1 MPDAEQWCKYFCQK
15 YASLEIVSAPQSQ
28 PSLYTGASALIEA
41 LVDAGVSYLFANF
54 GSDHPGIVEAL
65 AQARATGKPCPK
77 VITCPNE
84 MVALTC
90 AQGFVQIT
98 GRAQA
103 VLVHV
108 DCGTQAMAGAIHNVA
123 KCRVPVLIF
132 AGASPYT
139 QEGELKGSRNEFIHW
154 LQDVPD
160 QRGILRGY
168 MKYENELRTGRNIK
182 QMIHRALQIASS
194 DPKGPAYLMAAREVF
209 EEEITPVS
217 IDPAR
222 WQPIAPQPLP
232 ESGLTELVDSLLAAK
247 RPLVV
252 TSYLGRNPDAVSELV
267 RLADRLGVGV
277 LESVPTYLNF
287 PTDHPCYAGQQGNE
301 HIQNPSLAEA
311 DLVLVLDSDVPWI
324 PAFNK
329 PAEGAS
335 GAKICHID
343 IDPLKERTPLWYICA
358 AQVFRA
364 DCATALRQIHSKLD
378 SANVDRKVVDQR
390 KAHSRQLHDARVA
403 DLARREERPKEDV
416 ITAEYLTACVRRQID
431 RDTVIVNEGI
441 TNYSVINNHTACTK
455 PGTRFTSGASS
466 LGWNGGAS
474 IGMKLACP
482 DKTVVCLTGDGSYMF
497 SVPSTVHWMARKYQ
511 TPFLTVVYN
520 NRGWRAPKFSTLA
533 VHPEGYASK
542 ALDIDVAFD
551 PPPDY
556 SGIAAA
562 AGGAFARI
570 VKKVDEV
577 ESAVAEALKVVREEK
592 RCAVLDVWLA
602 HL

>member
-1 MPDAEQWCKYFCQK
+1 MPDAEQWCKYFRQK
-15 YASLEIVSAPQSQ
+15 YASLVIVANPQTGPKSQ
-28 PSLYTGASALIEA
+28 PSIYTGASALIEA
-41 LVDAGVSYLFANF
+41 LVDAGVSYLFVNL

-65 AQARATGKPCPK
+65 AQARATGKPVPK

-139 QEGELKGSRNEFIHW
+139 QEGELKGGRNEFIHW

-194 DPKGPAYLMAAREVF
+194 DPPGPAYLMAAREVF
-209 EEEITPVS
+209 EEEVPPVS

-222 WQPIAPQPLP
+222 WAPIAPQPLP
-232 ESGLTELVDSLLAAK
+232 ENGLTELVSSLLAAK

-252 TSYLGRNPDAVSELV
+252 TSYLGRKPEAVTELV
-267 RLADRLGVGV
+267 RLADRLGIGV
-277 LESVPTYLNF
+277 LESCPSYLNF
-287 PTDHPCYAGQQGNE
+287 PTDHPCYVGQQGNE
-301 HIQNPSLAEA
+301 HMQNQALAEA

-329 PAEGAS
+329 PGESAR
-335 GAKICHID
+335 ICHID
-343 IDPLKERTPLWYICA
+343 IDPLKERTPLWYISA

-364 DCATALRQIHSKLD
+364 DCATALRQIHERLAGEPK
-378 SANVDRKVVDQR
+378 ATYRQR
-390 KAHSRQLHDARVA
+390 HDAWVTE
-403 DLARREERPKEDV
+403 LARREQKPREDV

-441 TNYSVINNHTACTK
+441 TNYSAINNHIGCVK

-482 DKTVVCLTGDGSYMF
+482 EKTVVCLTGDGSYMF

-511 TPFLTVVYN
+511 TPFLTVIYN
-520 NRGWRAPKFSTLA
+520 NRGWRAPKFSMLA
-533 VHPEGYASK
+533 VHPDGYASK
-542 ALDIDVAFD
+542 AKDIDVAFD

-562 AGGAFARI
+562 SGGAFAKI
-570 VKKVDEV
+570 VKNVDEV
-577 ESAVAEALKVVREEK
+577 ESAVAEALQVVREEK

>member
-1 MPDAEQWCKYFCQK
+1 MAQVFLPENV
-15 YASLEIVSAPQSQ
+15 SLVIVSAAQSQ
-28 PSLYTGASALIEA
+28 PSMYTGASALIEA
-41 LVDAGVSYLFANF
+41 LVDAGVSYLFVNF

-65 AQARATGKPCPK
+65 AQARATGKPVPK

-168 MKYENELRTGRNIK
+168 MKYENELRTARNIK

-194 DPKGPAYLMAAREVF
+194 DPQGPAYLMAAREVF
-209 EEEITPVS
+209 EEDISPTS

-222 WQPIAPQPLP
+222 WQPIAAQPLP
-232 ESGLTELVDSLLAAK
+232 ESGLVELVDSLRAAK

-252 TSYLGRNPDAVSELV
+252 TSYLGRKPEAVTELV
-267 RLADRLGVGV
+267 RLADRLGIGV
-277 LESVPTYLNF
+277 LESCPSYLNF
-287 PTDHPCYAGQQGNE
+287 PTDHPCYVGQQGNE
-301 HIQNPSLAEA
+301 HTQNPSLAEA
-311 DLVLVLDSDVPWI
+311 DMVLVLDSDVPWI

-329 PAEGAS
+329 PADGV
-335 GAKICHID
+335 KICHID
-343 IDPLKERTPLWYICA
+343 IDPLKERTPLWYISA
-358 AQVFRA
+358 AQVFKA
-364 DCATALRQIHSKLD
+364 DCATALRQINERLD
-378 SANVDRKVVDQR
+378 ETKPGEPN
-390 KAHSRQLHDARVA
+390 AHYRTRHDAWVA
-403 DLARREERPKEDV
+403 ELTRREQKSQDGV

-441 TNYSVINNHTACTK
+441 TNYSAINNHIGCTK
-455 PGTRFTSGASS
+455 PRTRFTSGASS

-474 IGMKLACP
+474 LGMKLACP
-482 DKTVVCLTGDGSYMF
+482 EKTVVCLTGDGSYMF
-497 SVPSTVHWMARKYQ
+497 SVPSTVHWMARKYE
-511 TPFLTVVYN
+511 TPFLTVIYN
-520 NRGWRAPKFSTLA
+520 NRGWRAPKFSMLA
-533 VHPEGYASK
+533 VHPDGYASK
-542 ALDIDVAFD
+542 AEDIDVAFD

-570 VKKVDEV
+570 VKRIEEV
-577 ESAVAEALKVVREEK
+577 EPAVAEALKVVREEK

>member
-1 MPDAEQWCKYFCQK
+1 MPDAGAWRKYFRQK
-15 YASLEIVSAPQSQ
+15 YASLESV
-28 PSLYTGASALIEA
+28 YTGASALIEA
-41 LVDAGVSYLFANF
+41 LTDAGISHLFANF

-65 AQARATGKPCPK
+65 AEARATGKPAPK

-90 AQGFVQIT
+90 AQGFAQIS
-98 GRAQA
+98 GRPQA

-139 QEGELKGSRNEFIHW
+139 QEGELPGGRNEFIHW
-154 LQDVPD
+154 IQDVPD

-182 QMIHRALQIASS
+182 QLIHRALQICSS

-209 EEEITPVS
+209 EEEIPPIAV
-217 IDPAR
+217 DPSR
-222 WQPIAPQPLP
+222 WKPIAPLSLP
-232 ESGLTELVDSLLAAK
+232 EPGLTELVDSLLAAQ
-247 RPLVV
+247 RPLVA
-252 TSYLGRNPDAVSELV
+252 TSYLGRNPAAVAELV
-267 RLADRLGVGV
+267 RLADRIGVGV

-287 PTDHPCYAGQQGNE
+287 PTDHPCYVGQQGNE
-301 HIQNPSLAEA
+301 HLQNPALAEA

-324 PAFNK
+324 PLFNK
-329 PAEGAS
+329 PS
-335 GAKICHID
+335 DSAKICHID
-343 IDPLKERTPLWYICA
+343 IDPLKERTPLWYIPA

-364 DCATALRQIHSKLD
+364 DCATALRQINARLD
-378 SANVDRKVVDQR
+378 SERKGPYQ
-390 KAHSRQLHDARVA
+390 SRHDAWVA
-403 DLARREERPKEDV
+403 ELARREQRPQTDV

-441 TNYSVINNHTACTK
+441 TNYSAINNHIGCTK

-466 LGWNGGAS
+466 LGWNGGACV
-474 IGMKLACP
+474 GMKLAFP
-482 DKTVVCLTGDGSYMF
+482 EKTVVCLTGDGSYMF
-497 SVPSTVHWMARKYQ
+497 SIPSTVHWMARNYK
-511 TPFLTVVYN
+511 TPFLTVIYN
-520 NRGWRAPKFSTLA
+520 NRGWRAPKFSMLA

-542 ALDIDVAFD
+542 AKDIDVAFD

-562 AGGAFARI
+562 SGGAFARI

-577 ESAVAEALKVVREEK
+577 ESAIAEALKVVREEK

>member
-1 MPDAEQWCKYFCQK
+1 MPNNG
-15 YASLEIVSAPQSQ
+15 ASIFARNVSLVIVAIPQSVAQSQ
-28 PSLYTGASALIEA
+28 PIYTGASAMIEA
-41 LVDAGVSYLFANF
+41 LVDAGVSYLFVNL
-54 GSDHPGIVEAL
+54 GSDHPGIVEAI
-65 AQARATGKPCPK
+65 AQARATGKPVPK
-77 VITCPNE
+77 IVTCPNE

-90 AQGFVQIT
+90 AQGFVQIS
-98 GRAQA
+98 GRPQA

-209 EEEITPVS
+209 EEEISPIS

-232 ESGLTELVDSLLAAK
+232 ESGLAELVDSLRAAK

-252 TSYLGRNPDAVSELV
+252 TSYLGRNPDAVTELV
-267 RLADRLGVGV
+267 RLADRLGIGV
-277 LESVPTYLNF
+277 LESSPSYLNF
-287 PTDHPCYAGQQGNE
+287 PSDHPCYVGQQGNE
-301 HIQNPSLAEA
+301 HMQNPSLAEA

-329 PAEGAS
+329 PTEGAT
-335 GAKICHID
+335 ICHID
-343 IDPLKERTPLWYICA
+343 IDPLKERTPLWYISA

-364 DCATALRQIHSKLD
+364 DCATALRQINERLTGEPKSLYREK
-378 SANVDRKVVDQR
+378 
-390 KAHSRQLHDARVA
+390 HDAWVA
-403 DLARREERPKEDV
+403 ELGRREQKQADV

-431 RDTVIVNEGI
+431 RETVVVNEGI
-441 TNYSVINNHTACTK
+441 TNFSAINNHIGCTK

-497 SVPSTVHWMARKYQ
+497 SVPSTVHWMARNYQ
-511 TPFLTVVYN
+511 TPFLTVIYN
-520 NRGWRAPKFSTLA
+520 NRGWRAPKFSMLA
-533 VHPEGYASK
+533 VHPHGYASK
-542 ALDIDVAFD
+542 AQDIDVAFD

-562 AGGAFARI
+562 AGGAYAKI
-570 VKKVDEV
+570 VKAVDEV
-577 ESAVAEALKVVREEK
+577 EPAIAEALKVVREEK

>member
-1 MPDAEQWCKYFCQK
+1 MPDAGAWRKYFQQK
-15 YASLEIVSAPQSQ
+15 YASLESV
-28 PSLYTGASALIEA
+28 YTGASALIEA
-41 LVDAGVSYLFANF
+41 LTDAGISHLFANF

-65 AQARATGKPCPK
+65 AEARATGKPVPK

-90 AQGFVQIT
+90 AQGFAQIS
-98 GRAQA
+98 GRPQA

-108 DCGTQAMAGAIHNVA
+108 DCGTQAMAGAIHNAA

-132 AGASPYT
+132 AGASPHT
-139 QEGELKGSRNEFIHW
+139 QEGELKGGRNEFIHW
-154 LQDVPD
+154 IQDVPD

-182 QMIHRALQIASS
+182 QLIHRALQIATS

-209 EEEITPVS
+209 EEEIPPIAV
-217 IDPAR
+217 DPSR
-222 WQPIAPQPLP
+222 WQPIAPLSLP
-232 ESGLTELVDSLLAAK
+232 EPGLTELVESLLAAK

-252 TSYLGRNPDAVSELV
+252 TSYLGRNPAAVAELV
-267 RLADRLGVGV
+267 RLADRIGVGV

-287 PTDHPCYAGQQGNE
+287 PTDHPCYVGHQGNE
-301 HIQNPSLAEA
+301 HHQNPALAEA

-324 PAFNK
+324 PLFNK
-329 PAEGAS
+329 PGD

-343 IDPLKERTPLWYICA
+343 IDPLKERTPLWYIPA

-364 DCATALRQIHSKLD
+364 DCATALRQINARLD
-378 SANVDRKVVDQR
+378 ADRQGPYQ
-390 KAHSRQLHDARVA
+390 SRHDVWVA
-403 DLARREERPKEDV
+403 ELARREQRPQGDV

-441 TNYSVINNHTACTK
+441 TNYSAINNHIGCTK

-466 LGWNGGAS
+466 LGWNGGACV
-474 IGMKLACP
+474 GMKLACP
-482 DKTVVCLTGDGSYMF
+482 EKTVICLTGDGSYMF
-497 SVPSTVHWMARKYQ
+497 SIPATVHWMARNYK
-511 TPFLTVVYN
+511 TPFLTVIYN
-520 NRGWRAPKFSTLA
+520 NRGWRAPKFSMLA

-542 ALDIDVAFD
+542 AKDIDVAFD

-562 AGGAFARI
+562 AGGAFAKI
-570 VKKVDEV
+570 VKAIDDV
-577 ESAVAEALKVVREEK
+577 EPAIAEALQVVREEK

>member
-1 MPDAEQWCKYFCQK
+1 MPDAGAWRKYFQQK
-15 YASLEIVSAPQSQ
+15 YASLESV
-28 PSLYTGASALIEA
+28 YTGASALIEA
-41 LVDAGVSYLFANF
+41 LTDAGISHLFANF

-65 AQARATGKPCPK
+65 AEARATGKPVPK

-90 AQGFVQIT
+90 AQGFAQIS
-98 GRAQA
+98 GRPQA

-108 DCGTQAMAGAIHNVA
+108 DCGTQAMAGAIHNAA

-132 AGASPYT
+132 AGASPHT
-139 QEGELKGSRNEFIHW
+139 QEGELKGGRNEFIHW
-154 LQDVPD
+154 IQDVPD

-182 QMIHRALQIASS
+182 QLIHRALQIATS

-209 EEEITPVS
+209 EEEIPPTAV
-217 IDPAR
+217 DPSR
-222 WQPIAPQPLP
+222 WQPIAPLSLP
-232 ESGLTELVDSLLAAK
+232 EPGLTELVESLLAAK

-252 TSYLGRNPDAVSELV
+252 TSYLGRNPAAVAELV
-267 RLADRLGVGV
+267 RLADRIGVGV

-287 PTDHPCYAGQQGNE
+287 PTDHPCYVGQQGNE
-301 HIQNPSLAEA
+301 HQQNPALAEA

-324 PAFNK
+324 PLFNK
-329 PAEGAS
+329 PGD

-343 IDPLKERTPLWYICA
+343 IDPLKERTPLWYIPA

-364 DCATALRQIHSKLD
+364 DCATALRQINARLD
-378 SANVDRKVVDQR
+378 ADRQGPYQ
-390 KAHSRQLHDARVA
+390 SRHDVWVA
-403 DLARREERPKEDV
+403 ELARREQRPQGDV

-441 TNYSVINNHTACTK
+441 TNYSAINNHIGCTK

-466 LGWNGGAS
+466 LGWNGGACV
-474 IGMKLACP
+474 GMKLACP
-482 DKTVVCLTGDGSYMF
+482 EKTVICLTGDGSYMF
-497 SVPSTVHWMARKYQ
+497 SIPATVHWMARNYK
-511 TPFLTVVYN
+511 TPFLTVIYN
-520 NRGWRAPKFSTLA
+520 NRGWRAPKFSMLA

-542 ALDIDVAFD
+542 AKDIDVAFD

-562 AGGAFARI
+562 AGGAFAKI
-570 VKKVDEV
+570 VKAIDDV
-577 ESAVAEALKVVREEK
+577 EPAIAEALQVVREEK

>member
-1 MPDAEQWCKYFCQK
+1 M
-15 YASLEIVSAPQSQ
+15 
-28 PSLYTGASALIEA
+28 YTGASAMIEA
-41 LVDAGVSYLFANF
+41 LVDAGVSYLFVNL
-54 GSDHPGIVEAL
+54 GSDHPGIVEAI
-65 AQARATGKPCPK
+65 AQARATGKPVPK
-77 VITCPNE
+77 IVTCPNE

-90 AQGFVQIT
+90 AQGFVQIS
-98 GRAQA
+98 GRPQA

-139 QEGELKGSRNEFIHW
+139 QEGELKGGRNEFIHW

-209 EEEITPVS
+209 EEEIPPVS
-217 IDPAR
+217 VDPAR

-232 ESGLTELVDSLLAAK
+232 EGGLTELVNSLLAAK

-252 TSYLGRNPDAVSELV
+252 TSYLGRNPEAVEELV
-267 RLADRLGVGV
+267 RLADRLGIGV
-277 LESVPTYLNF
+277 LESSPSYLNF
-287 PTDHPCYAGQQGNE
+287 PSDHPCYVGQQGNE
-301 HIQNPSLAEA
+301 HMQNPSLAEA

-329 PAEGAS
+329 PAEGA
-335 GAKICHID
+335 KICHID
-343 IDPLKERTPLWYICA
+343 IDPLKERTPLWYISA

-364 DCATALRQIHSKLD
+364 DCATALRQINERLTGATENSLPGD
-378 SANVDRKVVDQR
+378 SMMHGSPNWPGANRSQ
-390 KAHSRQLHDARVA
+390 A
-403 DLARREERPKEDV
+403 DV

-441 TNYSVINNHTACTK
+441 TNFSAINNHIGCTK

-511 TPFLTVVYN
+511 TPFLTVIYN
-520 NRGWRAPKFSTLA
+520 NRGWRAPKFSMLA
-533 VHPEGYASK
+533 VHPHGYASK
-542 ALDIDVAFD
+542 AQDIDVAFD

-562 AGGAFARI
+562 AGGAYAKI
-570 VKKVDEV
+570 VKAVDEV
-577 ESAVAEALKVVREEK
+577 EPAIAEALKVVREEK

>member
-1 MPDAEQWCKYFCQK
+1 MQQQWRKYFRRK
-15 YASLEIVSAPQSQ
+15 YARLEIVTAPQSVPQSQ
-28 PSLYTGASALIEA
+28 PSPYTGASALIEA
-41 LVDAGVSYLFANF
+41 LIDAGISHLFVNL

-65 AQARATGKPCPK
+65 AKARATGKPVPK

-90 AQGFVQIT
+90 AQGFVQIS
-98 GRAQA
+98 GRPQA

-139 QEGELKGSRNEFIHW
+139 QEGELTGGRNEFIHW
-154 LQDVPD
+154 IQDVPD

-182 QMIHRALQIASS
+182 QMIHRALQIATS

-209 EEEITPVS
+209 EEQIPPIAV
-217 IDPAR
+217 DPAR

-232 ESGLTELVDSLLAAK
+232 EAGLAELVNSLLAAK

-252 TSYLGRNPDAVSELV
+252 TSYLGRNPDAVAELV

-277 LESVPTYLNF
+277 LESVPGYMNF
-287 PTDHPCYAGQQGNE
+287 PSDHPCYVGQQGNE
-301 HIQNPSLAEA
+301 HVQNPALAEA

-324 PAFNK
+324 PLFNK
-329 PAEGAS
+329 PSDSAR
-335 GAKICHID
+335 ICHID
-343 IDPLKERTPLWYICA
+343 IDPLKERTPLWYIPA

-364 DCATALRQIHSKLD
+364 DCATALRQINARLD
-378 SANVDRKVVDQR
+378 SGRKGPYQER
-390 KAHSRQLHDARVA
+390 HDAWVA
-403 DLARREERPKEDV
+403 ELARREQPQADV

-441 TNYSVINNHTACTK
+441 TNYSVISNHIGCNR

-466 LGWNGGAS
+466 LGWNGGACV
-474 IGMKLACP
+474 GMKLAYP
-482 DKTVVCLTGDGSYMF
+482 EKTVVCLTGDGSYMF
-497 SVPSTVHWMARKYQ
+497 SIPSTVHWMARKYQ

-520 NRGWRAPKFSTLA
+520 NRGWRAPKFSMLA
-533 VHPEGYASK
+533 VHPHGYASK
-542 ALDIDVAFD
+542 AQDIDVAFD

-562 AGGAFARI
+562 SGGAFARI

-577 ESAVAEALKVVREEK
+577 ESAIAEALKVVREEK

>member
-1 MPDAEQWCKYFCQK
+1 MPDAGAWRNYFRRK
-15 YASLEIVSAPQSQ
+15 YARFEGVTAPQSQ

-41 LVDAGVSYLFANF
+41 LVDAGISHLFVNL

-65 AQARATGKPCPK
+65 AQARATGKPVPR

-90 AQGFVQIT
+90 AQGFTQIS
-98 GRAQA
+98 GRPQA

-139 QEGELKGSRNEFIHW
+139 QEGELKGGRNEFIHW
-154 LQDVPD
+154 IQDVPD

-182 QMIHRALQIASS
+182 QMIYRALQIASS

-209 EEEITPVS
+209 EEEIPPLAV
-217 IDPAR
+217 DPSR
-222 WQPIAPQPLP
+222 WQPIAPLPLP
-232 ESGLTELVDSLLAAK
+232 EDGLAELVESLKSAR

-252 TSYLGRNPDAVSELV
+252 TTYLGRNPDAVVELV
-267 RLADRLGVGV
+267 KLADRWGVGV

-287 PTDHPCYAGQQGNE
+287 PSDHLCYVGQQGNE
-301 HIQNPSLAEA
+301 HMQNPSLAEA

-324 PAFNK
+324 PLFNK
-329 PAEGAS
+329 PGES
-335 GAKICHID
+335 AKICHID
-343 IDPLKERTPLWYICA
+343 IDPLKERTPLWYIPA

-364 DCATALRQIHSKLD
+364 DCATALRQINARLD
-378 SANVDRKVVDQR
+378 GTRPGPYQAR
-390 KAHSRQLHDARVA
+390 HDAWVA
-403 DLARREERPKEDV
+403 EIARREQKPSGGV
-416 ITAEYLTACVRRQID
+416 ITAEYLTACVRRHID

-441 TNYSVINNHTACTK
+441 TNYSAINNHIGCTR
-455 PGTRFTSGASS
+455 PATRFTSGASS

-474 IGMKLACP
+474 VGMKLACP

-497 SVPSTVHWMARKYQ
+497 SVPSTVHWMARNYQ

-520 NRGWRAPKFSTLA
+520 NRGWRAPKFSMLA
-533 VHPEGYASK
+533 VHPDGYASK
-542 ALDIDVAFD
+542 AKDIDVAFD

-562 AGGAFARI
+562 AGGAFAKI
-570 VKKVDEV
+570 VKNLDELDA
-577 ESAVAEALKVVREEK
+577 AVAEALQVVRQEK
-592 RCAVLDVWLA
+592 RSAVLDVWLE

>member
-1 MPDAEQWCKYFCQK
+1 M
-15 YASLEIVSAPQSQ
+15 
-28 PSLYTGASALIEA
+28 YTGASALIEA
-41 LVDAGVSYLFANF
+41 LTDAGISHLFANF

-65 AQARATGKPCPK
+65 AEARATGKALPK

-84 MVALTC
+84 MVALAC
-90 AQGFVQIT
+90 AQGFAQIS
-98 GRAQA
+98 GRPQA

-139 QEGELKGSRNEFIHW
+139 QEGELPGGRNEFIHW
-154 LQDVPD
+154 IQDVPD

-194 DPKGPAYLMAAREVF
+194 DPPGPAYLMAAREVF
-209 EEEITPVS
+209 EEEVPPVS

-222 WQPIAPQPLP
+222 WAPIAPQPLP
-232 ESGLTELVDSLLAAK
+232 ENGLTELVNSLLAAK

-252 TSYLGRNPDAVSELV
+252 TSYLGRKPEAVTELV
-267 RLADRLGVGV
+267 RLADRLGIGV
-277 LESVPTYLNF
+277 LESCPSYLNF
-287 PTDHPCYAGQQGNE
+287 PTDHPCYVGQQGNE
-301 HIQNPSLAEA
+301 HIQNPALAEA

-329 PAEGAS
+329 PGESAR
-335 GAKICHID
+335 ICHID
-343 IDPLKERTPLWYICA
+343 IDPLKERTPLWYISA

-364 DCATALRQIHSKLD
+364 DCATALRQINERLTGEPK
-378 SANVDRKVVDQR
+378 ATYRQR
-390 KAHSRQLHDARVA
+390 HDAWVTE
-403 DLARREERPKEDV
+403 LARREQKPREDV

-441 TNYSVINNHTACTK
+441 TNYSAINNHIGCVK

-482 DKTVVCLTGDGSYMF
+482 EKTVVCLTGDGSYMF
-497 SVPSTVHWMARKYQ
+497 SVPSTVHWMARKYR
-511 TPFLTVVYN
+511 TPFLTVIYN
-520 NRGWRAPKFSTLA
+520 NRGWRAPKFSMLA
-533 VHPEGYASK
+533 VHPDGYASK
-542 ALDIDVAFD
+542 AKDIDVAFD

-562 AGGAFARI
+562 SGGAFAKI
-570 VKKVDEV
+570 VKNVDEV
-577 ESAVAEALKVVREEK
+577 ESAVAEALQIVREGK

>member
-1 MPDAEQWCKYFCQK
+1 MPDAGASRKYFCQK
-15 YASLEIVSAPQSQ
+15 YASLESV
-28 PSLYTGASALIEA
+28 YTGASALIEA
-41 LVDAGVSYLFANF
+41 LVDAGISHLFANF

-65 AQARATGKPCPK
+65 AEARATGKPVPK

-90 AQGFVQIT
+90 AQGFAQIS
-98 GRAQA
+98 GRPQA

-139 QEGELKGSRNEFIHW
+139 QEGELPGGRNEFIHW
-154 LQDVPD
+154 IQDVPD

-182 QMIHRALQIASS
+182 QLIHRALQICSS

-209 EEEITPVS
+209 EEEIPPITVDGS
-217 IDPAR
+217 R
-222 WQPIAPQPLP
+222 WQPIAPLSLP
-232 ESGLTELVDSLLAAK
+232 EPGLTELVDGLLAAK

-252 TSYLGRNPDAVSELV
+252 TSYLGRNPDAVAELV
-267 RLADRLGVGV
+267 RLADRIGVGV
-277 LESVPTYLNF
+277 LESVPNYLNF
-287 PTDHPCYAGQQGNE
+287 PTDHPCYVGQQGNE
-301 HIQNPSLAEA
+301 HLQNPALAEA

-324 PAFNK
+324 PLFNK
-329 PAEGAS
+329 PSES
-335 GAKICHID
+335 AKICHID
-343 IDPLKERTPLWYICA
+343 IDPLKERTPLWYIPA

-364 DCATALRQIHSKLD
+364 DCATALRQINARLD
-378 SANVDRKVVDQR
+378 ADRKGPYQ
-390 KAHSRQLHDARVA
+390 SRHDAWVA
-403 DLARREERPKEDV
+403 ELARREQRPQSDV

-441 TNYSVINNHTACTK
+441 TNYSAINNHIGCTK

-466 LGWNGGAS
+466 LGWNGGACV
-474 IGMKLACP
+474 GMKLAFP
-482 DKTVVCLTGDGSYMF
+482 EKTVVCLTGDGSYMF
-497 SVPSTVHWMARKYQ
+497 SIPSTVHWMARNYK

-520 NRGWRAPKFSTLA
+520 NRGWRAPKFSMLA

-542 ALDIDVAFD
+542 AKDIDVAFD

-562 AGGAFARI
+562 AGGAYARI